1 MTGTI
6 EIRADMYEYMNVVSP
21 CSNWKKI
28 RSALSNSSSGKL
40 RMKRVCTSSR
50 ASSAAPDGASSSIS
64 APSATAVPIEMA
76 KISSAV
82 GMWLFPPDVLV
93 AWAYENSGEAGCV
106 FTPAASAAAW
116 AWAFPPRPRL
126 FFREDDAGMMWCN
139 GRGFGNE
146 CSREAK
152 VWCFDVGALV
162 LACACGA
169 CYVRAPQ
176 VHIAYSKNQ

>member
-1 MTGTI
+1 
-6 EIRADMYEYMNVVSP
+6 MNVVSP

-64 APSATAVPIEMA
+64 ALSATAVPIEMA

-82 GMWLFPPDVLV
+82 GMCPPPDA

-106 FTPAASAAAW
+106 FTPAASAA

-139 GRGFGNE
+139 GREFGNE
-146 CSREAK
+146 FEMRCCVG
-152 VWCFDVGALV
+152 VWLFV
-162 LACACGA
+162 
-169 CYVRAPQ
+169 CYRYYV
-176 VHIAYSKNQ
+176 VCWL

>member
-1 MTGTI
+1 
-6 EIRADMYEYMNVVSP
+6 MNVVSP

-82 GMWLFPPDVLV
+82 GMWLFPPDV
-93 AWAYENSGEAGCV
+93 AWAYANSGEAGCV

-152 VWCFDVGALV
+152 ELLMMRWCGVWCCGVSMLV
-162 LACACGA
+162 LWCLRMRCARHC
-169 CYVRAPQ
+169 
-176 VHIAYSKNQ
+176 AYCLL